1 MAIYSFDEMREHS
14 GHEIEVAV
22 YGEPDDPINVTIE
35 CMSCHRILVSLDPS
49 QRDDAQLATEVA
61 SLRKAL
67 TDLIE
72 TLDYAH
78 NNVKPRGMVGR
89 FLFGRQSE
97 TSEHAIISV
106 ARAALK
112 QDRPT

>member
-1 MAIYSFDEMREHS
+1 M
-14 GHEIEVAV
+14 
-22 YGEPDDPINVTIE
+22 TIE
-35 CMSCHRILVSLDPS
+35 CMSCNRILVSLDPS
-49 QRDDAQLATEVA
+49 QRLAIEAKEDDAQLATEVA

-97 TSEHAIISV
+97 TFEHAIISV